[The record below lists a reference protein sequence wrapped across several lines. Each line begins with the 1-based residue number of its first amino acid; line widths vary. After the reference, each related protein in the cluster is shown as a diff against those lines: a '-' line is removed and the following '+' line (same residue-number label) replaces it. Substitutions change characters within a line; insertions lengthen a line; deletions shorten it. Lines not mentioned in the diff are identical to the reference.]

1 MNKDRIEWIDYSK
14 AIAIIL
20 VIVGHAISEYS
31 LDFPILEKIIYS
43 MHMPLFFLLSGY
55 VFKIKENQTNKQYII
70 NKIKRILIPY
80 IGFCVL
86 ITICHI
92 AEVLILHGDR
102 AFFEKLFSVSGI
114 INTIFMTTKSIFSN
128 LWFLPCIL
136 IAEIMLNYI
145 FRYVKNTFATKILCI
160 FPGIVV
166 LIANINIPLPLC
178 FCTALV
184 AIFYLYVGYELREGK
199 FNLKKSKAVLIV
211 STLIFVIA
219 SIIEIMYFNYGEL
232 EISFYNLQITY
243 PILFLVTS
251 ISGSILVMEI
261 SMCMKLCKV
270 LDIIGKNTLYI
281 YGLHFISQN
290 VIKIIFGKLEIMRN
304 FPIVYLILTTIINVI
319 MCLVG
324 IMVLNIIKKR
334 LSRIKE

>member
-1 MNKDRIEWIDYSK
+1 MNKDRIEWVDYSK

-31 LDFPILEKIIYS
+31 LDFPILEKVIYS

-55 VFKIKENQTNKQYII
+55 VFKIKENQ
-70 NKIKRILIPY
+70 KIKRILIPY

-145 FRYVKNTFATKILCI
+145 FRYVKNTFATK
-160 FPGIVV
+160 
-166 LIANINIPLPLC
+166 
-178 FCTALV
+178 
-184 AIFYLYVGYELREGK
+184 FYA
-199 FNLKKSKAVLIV
+199 FFQA
-211 STLIFVIA
+211 
-219 SIIEIMYFNYGEL
+219 
-232 EISFYNLQITY
+232 
-243 PILFLVTS
+243 
-251 ISGSILVMEI
+251 
-261 SMCMKLCKV
+261 
-270 LDIIGKNTLYI
+270 
-281 YGLHFISQN
+281 
-290 VIKIIFGKLEIMRN
+290 
-304 FPIVYLILTTIINVI
+304 
-319 MCLVG
+319 
-324 IMVLNIIKKR
+324 
-334 LSRIKE
+334 